1 MYKNLFDCHV
11 HSDNSHDGHC
21 TVQQLSQKALDLGFA
36 GLAITDHAEC
46 HGYPDMAC
54 QPRLLKS
61 QADCAAAAQLFEGKL
76 KVIFGF
82 ELAQPLQ
89 DTAYAQELLD
99 LCGYDFIIGSVHG
112 VGGLTRK
119 EDFEY
124 WAFMEDPN
132 RNAHENLLD
141 YFNQLIGLAKWGNFD
156 VMGHITYP
164 VRHLKID
171 FNRYMEQIDQL
182 LRILIAD
189 GRGIE
194 INTSGLRQ
202 GVGMTMPHLELV
214 KHYRQLGGEIITLGS
229 DAHYLDHVGHSI
241 DIGMDMLKEAG
252 FKYVTYYQNRKP
264 HFLPVE

>member
-1 MYKNLFDCHV
+1 MYKNLYDCHV

-21 TVQQLSQKALDLGFA
+21 SVDELSRKAIELGFS
-36 GLAITDHAEC
+36 GIAITDHAEC

-61 QADCAAAAQLFEGKL
+61 VADAAAAAEKYRDRLT
-76 KVIFGF
+76 VIRGF

-89 DTAYAQELLD
+89 DVAYAQELLD
-99 LCGYDFIIGSVHG
+99 LCDYDFIIGSLHG

-141 YFNQLIGLAKWGNFD
+141 YFNQLIDLAKWGNFD
-156 VMGHITYP
+156 VMGHLTYP
-164 VRHLKID
+164 VRHVKID
-171 FNRYMEQIDQL
+171 FNRYMEQIDQV
-182 LRILIAD
+182 LRILIQD

-202 GVGMTMPHLELV
+202 GVGMTMPHLDLV

-229 DAHYLDHVGHSI
+229 DAHYLEHVGHSI
-241 DIGMDMLKEAG
+241 DVGMDMLAAAG
-252 FKYVTYYQNRKP
+252 FRYVTYYKDRKP
-264 HFLPVE
+264 YFAAVE

>member
-1 MYKNLFDCHV
+1 MYKNLYDSHI
-11 HSDNSHDGHC
+11 HSDNSHDGHDSVEAIC
-21 TVQQLSQKALDLGFA
+21 RKAIEMGFA

-46 HGYPDMAC
+46 QGYLDLVY

-61 QADCAAAAQLFEGKL
+61 VADAAAAAEQFKGQLT
-76 KVIFGF
+76 VIRGF
-82 ELAQPLQ
+82 ELGQPLQ
-89 DTAYAQELLD
+89 DTALALELLE
-99 LCGYDFIIGSVHG
+99 LCDYDFVIGSLHG
-112 VGGLTRK
+112 LGGKTK

-132 RNAHENLLD
+132 HNGHEKLVD
-141 YFNQLIGLAKWGNFD
+141 YYNQLIDLAHWGNFD

-164 VRHLKID
+164 VRHVKMD
-171 FNRYMEQIDQL
+171 FDRYMEQIDQL
-182 LRILIAD
+182 MRILIAD

-241 DIGMDMLKEAG
+241 DIGMDMLAAAG

-264 HFLPVE
+264 YFVPVE